1 MPALSCL
8 TGALLL
14 ALMMAFFNNQVTIVW
29 SVWLVLS
36 FVQTR
41 EITRIFEETVMT
53 SGQSGQH
60 SMFLT
65 LLWRCS
71 ASLTAHREHRVTQE
85 TPALWTCTGPGLG
98 GAEQFLRERRKQW
111 TVCDTQ
117 ERLPR
122 QQMQMLHRAAD
133 LLRRG
138 KVQKHVRNLMGAS
151 SIPKVRRMKN
161 PQQQHRAFPSQR
173 ERGTPGQQC
182 HTPPATGTTH
192 QNLPPGWNPQ
202 PLDPGA
208 VGVWHNG
215 KQEGVGAW

>member
-14 ALMMAFFNNQVTIVW
+14 ALMMALFNNQVTIVW

-98 GAEQFLRERRKQW
+98 GAEQFLREGRKQW

-122 QQMQMLHRAAD
+122 QQMQMLHRAVEKGQGAKTRQKLNGSPKHSQGEED
-133 LLRRG
+133 EKSPTAASCFSQPKRKRNPWPAVPYPSCNRNDSPKPPSRLKSAALGPRG
-138 KVQKHVRNLMGAS
+138 SGSVA
-151 SIPKVRRMKN
+151 
-161 PQQQHRAFPSQR
+161 
-173 ERGTPGQQC
+173 
-182 HTPPATGTTH
+182 
-192 QNLPPGWNPQ
+192 
-202 PLDPGA
+202 
-208 VGVWHNG
+208 
-215 KQEGVGAW
+215 